1 MPKKRITTKKIIK
14 KNPMQKTKPLALIT
28 GASSGIGF
36 ELAKVFADNNFDLI
50 IVAEDA
56 AINEAG
62 QSIRNLGKEV
72 TALQINLASFKG
84 VEELCATIKGRKID
98 VAAINAGV
106 GVGGEFIATDLSDE
120 MNMMQLNVMGAV
132 HLAKYLAKDFVQ
144 RGGGKILF
152 TSSLAA
158 EMPGPYFAVYAAT
171 KAFIQH
177 FSEALSFELKD
188 HNVTV
193 TALQPGATDTNFFKR
208 ADMLDTK
215 AGKAKKDDPAVVAL
229 DGYKALMA
237 GKDHVIAGSFMNIVQ
252 SVVGKIISEKM
263 GARIQ
268 GAQTRSQAY

>member
-1 MPKKRITTKKIIK
+1 MPKKRITAKKIIK

-62 QSIRNLGKEV
+62 QAIRNLGKEV

-263 GARIQ
+263 GARMQ